1 MSMLY
6 YYGKIEDMEESRL
19 MNKQDAIV
27 NQLSETE
34 GRWFAVYTK
43 YKCEKYVSEQLQKRN
58 ILAYVPVISRTKK
71 YNRKIKRFDVPLIN
85 CYVFVH
91 IIKNE
96 YLPVLETE
104 YVMKFLKQGKD
115 LLAIPD
121 HEIEILKRVTGDI
134 NHIELLENV
143 GFEEGEE
150 VEVISG
156 HLTGVRGKVISK
168 LGKKSFLVELKTL
181 GFQLMVNVD
190 IKLLKPVKMTTLSC

>member
-1 MSMLY
+1 
-6 YYGKIEDMEESRL
+6 MESKL
-19 MNKQDAIV
+19 INNQDAII

-43 YKCEKYVSEQLQKRN
+43 YKCEKYVSEQLQKRK
-58 ILAYVPVISRTKK
+58 ILVYVPVITRTRK
-71 YNRKIKRFDVPLIN
+71 YERKIKRYDVPLIN

-91 IIKNE
+91 IIKSE

-121 HEIEILKRVTGDI
+121 HEIQILKRVTGDI
-134 NHIELLENV
+134 NHVELIENAA
-143 GFEEGEE
+143 FEEGEE
-150 VEVISG
+150 VEVIAG

-190 IKLLKPVKMTTLSC
+190 IKLLRPVKIAELSC

>member
-1 MSMLY
+1 MV
-6 YYGKIEDMEESRL
+6 ESKL
-19 MNKQDAIV
+19 INNQDAII

-43 YKCEKYVSEQLQKRN
+43 YKCEKYVSEQLQKRK
-58 ILAYVPVISRTKK
+58 ILVYVPVITRTRK
-71 YNRKIKRFDVPLIN
+71 YERKIKRYDVPLIN

-91 IIKNE
+91 IIKSE

-121 HEIEILKRVTGDI
+121 HEIQILKRVTGDI
-134 NHIELLENV
+134 NHVELIENAA
-143 GFEEGEE
+143 FEEGEE
-150 VEVISG
+150 VEVIAG

-190 IKLLKPVKMTTLSC
+190 IKLLRPVKIAELSC

>member
-1 MSMLY
+1 MV
-6 YYGKIEDMEESRL
+6 ESKL
-19 MNKQDAIV
+19 INNQDAII

-43 YKCEKYVSEQLQKRN
+43 YKCEKYVSEQLQKRK
-58 ILAYVPVISRTKK
+58 ILAYVPVITRTRK
-71 YNRKIKRFDVPLIN
+71 YERKIKRYDVPLIN

-91 IIKNE
+91 IIKSE

-121 HEIEILKRVTGDI
+121 HEIQILKRVTGDF
-134 NHIELLENV
+134 NHVELIENAA
-143 GFEEGEE
+143 FEEGEE
-150 VEVISG
+150 VEVIAG

-190 IKLLKPVKMTTLSC
+190 IKLLRPVKIAELSC

>member
-1 MSMLY
+1 MV
-6 YYGKIEDMEESRL
+6 ESKL
-19 MNKQDAIV
+19 INNQDAII

-43 YKCEKYVSEQLQKRN
+43 YKCEKYVSEQLQKRK
-58 ILAYVPVISRTKK
+58 ILAYVPVITRTRK
-71 YNRKIKRFDVPLIN
+71 YERKIKRYDVPLIN

-91 IIKNE
+91 IIKSE

-121 HEIEILKRVTGDI
+121 HEIQILKRVTGDI
-134 NHIELLENV
+134 NHVELIENAA
-143 GFEEGEE
+143 FEEGEE
-150 VEVISG
+150 VEVIAG

-190 IKLLKPVKMTTLSC
+190 IKLLRHVKIAELSC

>member
-1 MSMLY
+1 MV
-6 YYGKIEDMEESRL
+6 ESKL
-19 MNKQDAIV
+19 INNQDAII

-43 YKCEKYVSEQLQKRN
+43 YKCEKYVSEQLQKRK
-58 ILAYVPVISRTKK
+58 ILAYVPVITRTRK
-71 YNRKIKRFDVPLIN
+71 YERKIKRYDVPLIN

-91 IIKNE
+91 IIKSE

-121 HEIEILKRVTGDI
+121 HEIQILKRVTGDI
-134 NHIELLENV
+134 NHVELIENAA
-143 GFEEGEE
+143 FEEGEE
-150 VEVISG
+150 VEVIAG

-190 IKLLKPVKMTTLSC
+190 IKLLRPVKIAELSC